1 MNDIQKAKAIAWYQ
15 EHVKQEDIANR
26 LKVSKSAVERLI
38 AKFKRGPVYLIP
50 KRKSGSGRPKK
61 ITKGDIQKIKKAI
74 EKNPMMT
81 SKDLK
86 IELKLKKISTRTIR
100 RVLLEDLSL
109 PSFVAAQKPLLTK
122 SMKEKRIKFSRK
134 YLNWTHKMW
143 RKCLFTDESE
153 FETISRNKYSKVRRK
168 KGEDRYQ
175 TKFIKKVVKHPAS
188 IMIWGSVCARGFGKI
203 FFLPVNSRMN
213 SLIFKDVIK
222 NYLLPTM
229 SKYSCSVFLQDNA
242 SPHTS
247 KITSSYL
254 KQNSIQTIY
263 LPANSPDLNPIEN
276 LFNFLKY
283 KLESE
288 DTSSL
293 PKLKKAIK
301 RSVGKFERKYFEK
314 LCLSMPERL
323 QEVIDRR
330 GEMTHY

>member
-1 MNDIQKAKAIAWYQ
+1 
-15 EHVKQEDIANR
+15 
-26 LKVSKSAVERLI
+26 
-38 AKFKRGPVYLIP
+38 
-50 KRKSGSGRPKK
+50 
-61 ITKGDIQKIKKAI
+61 
-74 EKNPMMT
+74 
-81 SKDLK
+81 
-86 IELKLKKISTRTIR
+86 
-100 RVLLEDLSL
+100 
-109 PSFVAAQKPLLTK
+109 
-122 SMKEKRIKFSRK
+122 
-134 YLNWTHKMW
+134 
-143 RKCLFTDESE
+143 
-153 FETISRNKYSKVRRK
+153 
-168 KGEDRYQ
+168 
-175 TKFIKKVVKHPAS
+175 
-188 IMIWGSVCARGFGKI
+188 
-203 FFLPVNSRMN
+203 MN

-301 RSVGKFERKYFEK
+301 KSVGKFDRKYFEK